1 MNVPCFPSSPTV
13 ARSLRRAGWHAAARA
28 VLGAAVLCAAG
39 VAAAHGA
46 TAGDVR
52 VDHPFATPSLGGARN
67 GAAYIA
73 TLENTGSRPDRLL
86 RASAAVAARTELHTM
101 SVDDG
106 GVMRMREVAEIALA
120 PGAAVKM
127 RPGQGLHIMLME
139 LKQPLKEGD
148 SFPMTLEF
156 ERGGKVEVKVVVQ
169 VPKARDG
176 AAAHAH

>member
-1 MNVPCFPSSPTV
+1 MNRFSPF
-13 ARSLRRAGWHAAARA
+13 ARRLRLRWITAIVCAAALGLGGGARA
-28 VLGAAVLCAAG
+28 HDAR
-39 VAAAHGA
+39 
-46 TAGDVR
+46 AGDVR
-52 VDHPFATPSLGGARN
+52 IDHPFATPSLGGARN

-86 RASAAVAARTELHTM
+86 RASAAVAVRTELHTM

-127 RPGQGLHIMLME
+127 RPGQGLHIMLMD

-148 SFPMTLEF
+148 RFPMTLEF

-169 VPKARDG
+169 QPKARDG